1 MKATRAVR
9 NENPSTA
16 TAKPP
21 GANDKPGGGSQ
32 RPSYPAEQKIPG
44 QDERSGEQVEN
55 VKSRVPEP
63 R

>member
-1 MKATRAVR
+1 MRAVR
-9 NENPSTA
+9 NHLDTKA

-44 QDERSGEQVEN
+44 QDERAGEQVEN
-55 VKSRVPEP
+55 KKSRVPDP

>member
-1 MKATRAVR
+1 MNPVR
-9 NENPSTA
+9 NKTDTTGS
-16 TAKPP
+16 AKPP

-44 QDERSGEQVEN
+44 QDERAGEQVEN
-55 VKSRVPEP
+55 TKSRVPEP

>member
-1 MKATRAVR
+1 MNPVR
-9 NENPSTA
+9 NTTDTTGS
-16 TAKPP
+16 AKPP

-44 QDERSGEQVEN
+44 HDEREGENSEN

>member
-1 MKATRAVR
+1 MR
-9 NENPSTA
+9 NTTSNTGS
-16 TAKPP
+16 AKPP

-44 QDERSGEQVEN
+44 QDERAGEQVEN
-55 VKSRVPEP
+55 TKSRVPEP